1 MGTIFSIDVRS
12 PGVDTA
18 DLDDVLRWLHWADE
32 TFSTYRPSSEI
43 CRLQRGE
50 LHLRH
55 CAPEVQL
62 VLERCDEL
70 QRETNGYFSVAGPTG
85 LDPSGYVKGWAIQRA
100 SVMLAAAGSVNH
112 CVNGGG
118 DVQCVGESQPGRP
131 WRIGI
136 AHPFRREDVIG
147 IAVGNRLAVA
157 TSGTTERGDHI
168 FNPLQPGTTHDIVSL
183 TLIGRHLEEVDA
195 YATAA
200 FAMGTNAVE
209 WIESLPGYQAIVVY
223 RDGSEWSSVER

>member
-1 MGTIFSIDVRS
+1 MTTPTAIRLAQRRIERCMGTVFSIDVRS
-12 PGVDTA
+12 PGVDVA
-18 DLDDVLRWLHWADE
+18 VIDDVVRWLHWADE
-32 TFSTYRPSSEI
+32 TFSTYKPSSEI

-50 LHLRH
+50 IHLRQ

-70 QRETNGYFSVAGPTG
+70 QRETNGYFSVAAPTG

-100 SVMLAAAGSVNH
+100 SEMLAAAGSVNH

-136 AHPFRREDVIG
+136 AHPLQREHAHRDRRRQSPRRCDFRHDRARRPHLQSTATGHDPRRRQPD
-147 IAVGNRLAVA
+147 ANRAA
-157 TSGTTERGDHI
+157 PRG
-168 FNPLQPGTTHDIVSL
+168 S
-183 TLIGRHLEEVDA
+183 
-195 YATAA
+195 
-200 FAMGTNAVE
+200 
-209 WIESLPGYQAIVVY
+209 
-223 RDGSEWSSVER
+223 